1 VTTFLYPTNSAAR
14 RSDLSRIEDA
24 LRQVHGFL
32 SRLDWQSVK
41 VTRGGSD
48 PTTSLDAQIDRMLR
62 ELLPRGDEGWLSE
75 ETPDN
80 RERLNQ
86 ERVWVVDPLDG
97 TSEFLAGLP
106 EWSVSI
112 ALVECGRAV
121 AGGVLNPST
130 GEMFSGADG
139 IGITASGAGECAGP
153 ELLELQKRLL
163 VSRREHSEGRWR
175 HFSASHLTV
184 VPTGSVAYRL
194 AQVAAG
200 RAAATCTLG
209 PRHQWDVAAGVA
221 LVSAAGGTVHMF
233 NGGAACFNLQ
243 TTLVGGLCAYT
254 RSEAAHRTI
263 KSEDSPVKR
272 GATIWFTGLSSAGK
286 TTISHAVCGLL
297 RARGHR
303 VELLDG
309 DVVRTGL
316 CRDLGFT
323 HAERNENIRRIGFVA
338 DLLTRNGVIAIVSAI
353 SPYRATRDEMRSRI
367 GDFIE
372 VYVNAPLAT
381 CEARDVKGLYR
392 KARSGLLPQ
401 FTGLDDPY
409 EPPLAPEIECRT
421 DSEDLSQSVDRVMQ
435 YLDDHLSHRLC
446 MARSSQNLFHADS

>member
-1 VTTFLYPTNSAAR
+1 VTTLRYRTDSAAR
-14 RSDLSRIEDA
+14 RNDLCRIEDA
-24 LRQVHGFL
+24 LRHVASFL
-32 SRLDWQSVK
+32 SRLDWQTVK

-48 PTTSLDAQIDRMLR
+48 PTTSLDGQIDRMLR
-62 ELLPRGDEGWLSE
+62 ELLPRGNEGWLSE
-75 ETPDN
+75 ETPDI

-86 ERVWVVDPLDG
+86 ERVWIVDPLDG
-97 TSEFLAGLP
+97 TSEFLAGIP

-112 ALVECGRAV
+112 AVVEGGRAV

-130 GEMFSGADG
+130 GEMFLGADG
-139 IGITASGAGECAGP
+139 IGVTISGARECAGP
-153 ELLELQKRLL
+153 ESLELQKRLL

-175 HFSASHLTV
+175 HFSESHLTV
-184 VPTGSVAYRL
+184 VPTGSVAYRM

-200 RAAATCTLG
+200 RAGATCTLG
-209 PRHQWDVAAGVA
+209 PRHEWDVAAGVA
-221 LVSAAGGTVHMF
+221 LVSAGGGTIHMF
-233 NGGAACFNLQ
+233 NGGAACFNRP
-243 TTLVGGLCAYT
+243 TTLVGGLCAFT
-254 RSEAAHRTI
+254 RSEDGQRI
-263 KSEDSPVKR
+263 MQSEDSPAKR
-272 GATIWFTGLSSAGK
+272 GVTIWFTGLSSAGK

-297 RARGHR
+297 RAKGHR

-309 DVVRTGL
+309 DVVRTEL
-316 CRDLGFT
+316 CKDLGFT
-323 HAERNENIRRIGFVA
+323 QAERNENIRRIGFVA

-372 VYVNAPLAT
+372 VYVNAPLAI

-421 DSEDLSQSVDRVMQ
+421 DREALPESVDRVIQ
-435 YLDDHLSHRLC
+435 YLDDRLSHRSC
-446 MARSSQNLFHADS
+446 VARAAAEPV